1 MADQLEAIREMLNSV
16 ATRCEDS
23 LLRLHTTT
31 ISTPSMACSSC
42 AQQEMIHQ
50 RERETA
56 RKRAVL
62 SHRDVELRG
71 VTAGTDDPDPHLH
84 FLRHGH
90 VCDEAQAPGAARPS
104 SSRAGHHAPPLPRRT
119 PAVPRYE

>member
-1 MADQLEAIREMLNSV
+1 VADQLEAIREMLNSV

-50 RERETA
+50 RETA
-56 RKRAVL
+56 RKRVVL

-90 VCDEAQAPGAARPS
+90 VCDEAPGAARPS
-104 SSRAGHHAPPLPRRT
+104 SSRRQL
-119 PAVPRYE
+119 E

>member
-1 MADQLEAIREMLNSV
+1 MSPSAADQLEAIREMLNSV

-23 LLRLHTTT
+23 SLRLHTTT

-42 AQQEMIHQ
+42 AQQEMMHQ

-90 VCDEAQAPGAARPS
+90 VCDEAPGAARPS
-104 SSRAGHHAPPLPRRT
+104 SSRR
-119 PAVPRYE
+119 